1 MNFLE
6 LKLFMEKEYSNG
18 FSRGSAIDE
27 MFDLT
32 LKRLKD
38 LNIEIFNI
46 EKFYKDFLIYMIKY
60 SNYKR

>member
-1 MNFLE
+1 
-6 LKLFMEKEYSNG
+6 MEKEYSNG

-60 SNYKR
+60 SNYKK

>member
-6 LKLFMEKEYSNG
+6 LKLFMEKEYSND
-18 FSRGSAIDE
+18 FNRGKAIDE

-38 LNIEIFNI
+38 LNLEIFNI
-46 EKFYKDFLIYMIKY
+46 EQFYKDFLIYMIKY
-60 SNYKR
+60 SNYKN